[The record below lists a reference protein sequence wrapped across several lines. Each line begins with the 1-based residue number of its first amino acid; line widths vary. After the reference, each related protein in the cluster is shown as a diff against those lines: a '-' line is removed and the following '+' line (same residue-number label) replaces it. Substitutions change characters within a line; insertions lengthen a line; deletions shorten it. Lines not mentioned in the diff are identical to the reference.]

1 MFIGYQRSGHSFI
14 GALLDA
20 HPNIAMG
27 MEVDALNLVRLGY
40 SRDQVYY
47 CLIRNS
53 QVFKK
58 VLNNVWTGY
67 SYAVP
72 RQFQGTYTK
81 LNVIGDKKGGK
92 STLRLEEDLS
102 LFSELEDLVKC
113 HVKVLHVIRNPF
125 DNISTMVLRNALD
138 PDHPTPEEFREKVD
152 LYFRKVKIN
161 QALRAS
167 GNMEIM
173 DVFHES
179 FLSHP
184 EKILKDI
191 LTFLSL
197 PAPED
202 YIRSCS
208 EAVYNEPHRTR
219 EEISWPEDL
228 KIEVKDLIREIDFLS
243 HYNFDD

>member
-20 HPNIAMG
+20 HPNVSMG

-40 SRDQVYY
+40 SRNQLFY

-58 VLNNVWTGY
+58 KLNNVWTGY

-72 RQFQGTYTK
+72 GQFQGTYEELK
-81 LNVIGDKKGGK
+81 VIGDKKGGK
-92 STLRLEEDLS
+92 STLRLEEDPT
-102 LFSELEDLVKC
+102 LFSDLEHMAKC
-113 HVKVLHVIRNPF
+113 SVKVLHVIRNPF
-125 DNISTMVLRNALD
+125 DNISTMILRNATD

-152 LYFRKVKIN
+152 LYFQKVKIN
-161 QALRAS
+161 QSLIAS
-167 GNMEIM
+167 GNLEIM

-179 FLSHP
+179 FLSQP
-184 EKILKDI
+184 EKILNDI
-191 LTFLSL
+191 LAFLSL

-202 YIRSCS
+202 YIRNCAA
-208 EAVYNEPHRTR
+208 AVYDEPHRTR
-219 EEISWPEDL
+219 KEISWPEDL
-228 KIEVKDLIREIDFLS
+228 KTEVREFIRKIDFLS
-243 HYNFDD
+243 HYDFDD